1 MAAPT
6 AITVQ
11 QMKSPFDAVVATGFD
26 FTFAASTLTDG
37 DTFVCTG
44 REILLV
50 QNTTA
55 GALTITVTSVVDDK
69 GRTGDITT
77 YSVGANGFSVI
88 PVGLTNSSGWKSSAG
103 TIRITCSAVT
113 LKVAVLRLPAGFPN

>member
-11 QMKSPFDAVVATGFD
+11 QMKGPFDAVVATGFD
-26 FTFAASTLTDG
+26 FTWAASTLTDG

-44 REILLV
+44 RELLLV

-55 GALTITVTSVVDDK
+55 GALTITVTSTPDDK
-69 GRTGDITT
+69 GRSGDITS

-88 PVGLTNSSGWKSSAG
+88 PVGLTTSAGFRSSAG
-103 TIRITCSAVT
+103 TIRITCSAIT
-113 LKVAVLRLPAGFPN
+113 LKVAVLRLPAGYPN

>member
-6 AITVQ
+6 ALTVQ
-11 QMKSPFDAVVATGFD
+11 QMKGPFDTISANGAD
-26 FTFAASTLTDG
+26 FTFAAGTITDG

-50 QNTTA
+50 KNGTGTN
-55 GALTITVTSVVDDK
+55 TITITSVADDI

-77 YSVGANGFSVI
+77 YSLGAGEFAAFG
-88 PVGLTNSSGWKSSAG
+88 VGLTNDKGWKSTSG
-103 TIRITCSAVT
+103 TIRITVSSVEVT
-113 LKVAVLRLPAGFPN
+113 VAVLRLPAGFPN

>member
-6 AITVQ
+6 VLTIQ
-11 QMKSPFDAVVATGFD
+11 NILGPFATYSAN
-26 FTFAASTLTDG
+26 AADYTYAAGTITDG

-50 QNTTA
+50 KNGTGTN
-55 GALTITVTSVVDDK
+55 TITITSIANEK

-77 YSVGANGFSVI
+77 YSLSTGEFAAFG
-88 PVGLTNSSGWKSSAG
+88 VGLTNRAGWKSASA
-103 TIRITCSAVT
+103 TVRITVSSVEVT
-113 LKVAVLRLPAGFPN
+113 VAVLKLPAGYPG

>member
-6 AITVQ
+6 ALTVQ
-11 QMKSPFDAVVATGFD
+11 QMKGPFDTISANGAD
-26 FTFAASTLTDG
+26 FTFAAGTITDG

-50 QNTTA
+50 KNGTGTN
-55 GALTITVTSVVDDK
+55 TITITSVADDI

-77 YSVGANGFSVI
+77 YSLGTGEFAAFG
-88 PVGLTNSSGWKSSAG
+88 VGLTNDKGWKSSAG
-103 TIRITCSAVT
+103 TVRITVSSAEVT
-113 LKVAVLRLPAGFPN
+113 VAVLRLPAGFPN